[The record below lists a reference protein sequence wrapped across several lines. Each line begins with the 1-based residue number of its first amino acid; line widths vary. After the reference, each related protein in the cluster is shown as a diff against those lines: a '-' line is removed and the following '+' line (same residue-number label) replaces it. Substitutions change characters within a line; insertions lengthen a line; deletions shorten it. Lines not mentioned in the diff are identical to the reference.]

1 MTHQDG
7 KNLLLTLDL
16 GCSIIVPGQKEARV
30 ATHKLL
36 ELLEL
41 SQQEVFTI
49 QTGHPVNVLQQLQQG
64 SNCQNYLL
72 FTHFLFDACIYSC
85 IIYNHQPS
93 IPGKIISNY

>member
-1 MTHQDG
+1 M
-7 KNLLLTLDL
+7 L
-16 GCSIIVPGQKEARV
+16 PGQKEARV

-36 ELLEL
+36 ELMKL

-49 QTGHPVNVLQQLQQG
+49 QTGHPVNVLQQG